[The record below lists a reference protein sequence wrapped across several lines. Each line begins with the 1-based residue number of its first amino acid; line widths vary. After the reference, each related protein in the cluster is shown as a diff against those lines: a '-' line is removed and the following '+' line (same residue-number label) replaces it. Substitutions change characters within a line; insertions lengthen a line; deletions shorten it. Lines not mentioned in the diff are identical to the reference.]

1 MTKSK
6 EMEAEIAVF
15 WVTSYYFFCDLLE
28 ENHFLSYVSTFLKS
42 GDEKDDASE
51 IGT

>member
-15 WVTSYYFFCDLLE
+15 WVTSYYFFCDLFE
-28 ENHFLSYVSTFLKS
+28 ETISYHMEVRF
-42 GDEKDDASE
+42 
-51 IGT
+51 